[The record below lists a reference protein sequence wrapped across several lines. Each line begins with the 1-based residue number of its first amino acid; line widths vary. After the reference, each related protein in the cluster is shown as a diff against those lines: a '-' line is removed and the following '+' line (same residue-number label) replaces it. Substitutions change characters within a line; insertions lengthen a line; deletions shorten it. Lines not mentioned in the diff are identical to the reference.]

1 MCIIRNNI
9 SFAPNNLMFNPIT
22 LTTMK
27 KILVLAALLTALTV
41 AIAQPNHYITFNGID
56 QYMLVPHHE
65 DFNIAADQSFTLT
78 GWVRNETYTSY
89 PRYVCKRD
97 MSVQGAGNERTGYEF
112 FGTGSAGQSL
122 GLNTPT
128 STSGHALSV
137 YTGVTVPAS
146 EWMHFALVVDRSNN
160 EIRIYHNGET
170 NSSWAAAVGNW
181 AVTNTHDVFIGAG
194 NNGGQ
199 PANYCNGSFGNV
211 RFYNMALSA
220 SEIGIDLN
228 NSDLGSLTQSMQDNL
243 IAAYD
248 FSTANINGNQLADLS
263 GNGHAGQMMNFNFGG
278 AEILNVTLTQD
289 TRKTGRG
296 NQNDVLL
303 KVAVSFGGDNAVVG
317 LQSMALNLEGSTDL
331 DDIEAI
337 KVYSTGT
344 VNTFDERHPQNAT
357 LLGTVVPASGDL
369 TCNLEGNLVTGTN
382 YLWIVAQVANDATE
396 GHLIDASLKSIT
408 TAEETYE
415 LTNPS
420 PTGNREIILAHT
432 LLLQPGD
439 YNSTNYRI
447 PAVITAKDGSIV
459 AVTDKR
465 KFNEGDLPEDIDIV
479 CNRSTDGGH
488 TWSEPYTIALGTGVN
503 HGFGDCALA
512 WSNDDNG
519 LIAGFVGGPGLW
531 YSTPSNPIRTYI
543 CKSYDNGQTWTEP
556 EDITD
561 FIFGDNCIIPEQR
574 TWRASFFGSG
584 NGLRTSTG
592 RIIFVA
598 AIRETTEQVLY
609 NHAVY
614 SDDNGQT
621 WHVSGRASSSGDE
634 AKVAELADGRILMS
648 IRHAGNRWYNIS
660 EDGGETWQPTTSTW
674 HDITAPA
681 CNGDMIRFTSENQ
694 GHDRNRLLHSVPYGN
709 SRTDVTVYVSY
720 DEGETWPVK
729 KCIVPY
735 SSAYSSL
742 CILPDGT
749 IGLYVEEAYAGASG
763 YSTVFYNFSLNWL
776 TDGDD
781 PFDPSGTAENLT
793 VPDALKIYPVPA
805 SSFITI
811 EAEGIKTI
819 NVYNAFGQLVKTIQT
834 DDASEVLI
842 DVSELVAGLYLVE
855 GVDDEGLK
863 KAGRF
868 VK

>member
-1 MCIIRNNI
+1 MRTK
-9 SFAPNNLMFNPIT
+9 LT
-22 LTTMK
+22 LL
-27 KILVLAALLTALTV
+27 ILVMAATA
-41 AIAQPNHYITFNGID
+41 AFAQPIHYITFNGTD
-56 QYMLVPHHE
+56 QYVRIPHHT
-65 DFNIAADQSFTLT
+65 DFNIAADESFTLT
-78 GWVRNETYTSY
+78 GWVRNETYTEY
-89 PRYVCKRD
+89 PRYVAKRD
-97 MSVQGAGNERTGYEF
+97 MAVQGAGSERSGYEF
-112 FGTGSAGQSL
+112 FGTGNAGQSL

-137 YTGVTVPAS
+137 YTGVTVPAG
-146 EWMHFALVVDRSNN
+146 EWMHFALVVDRTMN
-160 EIRIYHNGET
+160 EIRIYQNGQT
-170 NSSWAAAVGNW
+170 NSSWAAAVNDW

-194 NNGGQ
+194 NNGGA
-199 PANYCNGSFGNV
+199 PAYYCNGSFGNV
-211 RFYNMALSA
+211 RFYSMALSA
-220 SEIGIDLN
+220 EEMTADLTNSVID
-228 NSDLGSLTQSMQDNL
+228 DLSTTMKEHL

-248 FSTANINGNQLADLS
+248 FSTANVNDNQLADLS
-263 GNGHAGQMMNFNFGG
+263 GNGHNAQMVNFSFGG

-289 TRKTGRG
+289 TQKTGRG

-303 KVAVSFGGDNAVVG
+303 KAAVSFGGDNAVVD
-317 LQSMALNLEGSTDL
+317 LQSMVMNLEGTTDFN
-331 DDIEAI
+331 DIEEI
-337 KVYSTGT
+337 KVYSTGA
-344 VNTFDERHPQNAT
+344 VNNFDGRNPQNAT
-357 LLGTVVPASGDL
+357 LLGSVNPASGDL
-369 TCNLEGNLVTGTN
+369 ICNLEGNLVTGTN
-382 YLWIVAQVANDATE
+382 YLWIVAHVAGNATE
-396 GHLIDASLKSIT
+396 GNVIDASLKSIT
-408 TAEETYE
+408 TEEETYE

-420 PTGNREIILAHT
+420 PAGNREIILAHT

-465 KFNEGDLPEDIDIV
+465 KYNEGDLPQDIDIV

-531 YSTPSNPIRTYI
+531 NSTPSNPIRTYI
-543 CKSYDNGQTWTEP
+543 SRSYDNGQTWTER

-561 FIFGDNCIIPEQR
+561 FIFGDNCIVPEQR

-592 RIIFVA
+592 RIMFVA
-598 AIRETTEQVLY
+598 AIRETTAQVLY

-634 AKVAELADGRILMS
+634 AKVTELVDGRILMS

-674 HDITAPA
+674 YDIIAPA
-681 CNGDMIRFTSENQ
+681 CNGDMIRYTSENQ
-694 GHDRNRLLHSVPYGN
+694 GYNKNRLLHSVPYGSN
-709 SRTDVTVYVSY
+709 REKVTVYISY
-720 DEGETWPVK
+720 DEGETWPVS

-763 YSTVFYNFSLNWL
+763 YSTVFYNFSLEWL
-776 TDGDD
+776 TDGEDTFEPNGVADD
-781 PFDPSGTAENLT
+781 QHALNTLMVYPS
-793 VPDALKIYPVPA
+793 PA
-805 SSFITI
+805 SSSVTI
-811 EAEGIKTI
+811 EAEGLLAVNIL
-819 NVYNAFGQLVKTIQT
+819 NGMGQLVKSVRL
-834 DDASEVLI
+834 DGDSHVEI
-842 DVSELVAGLYLVE
+842 DVAGFAPGIYFVE
-855 GVDDEGLK
+855 GIEVNG
-863 KAGRF
+863 GRKIGRLI
-868 VK
+868 VAD

>member
-1 MCIIRNNI
+1 MKR
-9 SFAPNNLMFNPIT
+9 T
-22 LTTMK
+22 LTLIAFMMM
-27 KILVLAALLTALTV
+27 AFV
-41 AIAQPNHYITFNGID
+41 AFAQPNHYITFNGTD

-65 DFNIAADQSFTLT
+65 DFNIASDASFTVT

-97 MSVQGAGNERTGYEF
+97 MSAQSGNERSGYEF

-137 YTGVTVPAS
+137 YTGVTVPAG
-146 EWMHFALVVDRSNN
+146 EWMHFALVVDRPNN

-170 NSSWAAAVGNW
+170 QNAWAAAVGNW
-181 AVTNTHDVFIGAG
+181 AVTNTHDLFIGAG
-194 NNGGQ
+194 NSGGQ
-199 PANYCNGSFGNV
+199 PTNFCNGSFGNV
-211 RFYNMALSA
+211 RFYSIGLNTE
-220 SEIGIDLN
+220 EIGIDLN
-228 NSDLGSLTQSMQDNL
+228 NSELGSLTQSMQDNL

-289 TRKTGRG
+289 TRKAGRG

-303 KVAVSFGGDNAVVG
+303 KAAVSFGGDNAVVD
-317 LQSMALNLEGSTDL
+317 LQSMVLNLEGTSNTE
-331 DDIEAI
+331 DIEMI
-337 KVYSTGT
+337 KVYSTGS

-357 LLGTVVPASGDL
+357 LLGSVAPASGDL

-382 YLWIVAQVANDATE
+382 YLWVVAQVANNATE
-396 GHLIDASLKSIT
+396 GHLIDASLKAIT

-420 PTGNREIILAHT
+420 PAGHREIILAHT

-543 CKSYDNGQTWTEP
+543 CKSYDNGQTWTERV
-556 EDITD
+556 DITD
-561 FIFGDNCIIPEQR
+561 FIFGDNCIVPEQR

-598 AIRETTEQVLY
+598 AIRETTAQVLY

-614 SDDNGQT
+614 SDDNGET

-634 AKVAELADGRILMS
+634 AKVTELADGRILMS

-674 HDITAPA
+674 YDITAPA

-709 SRTDVTVYVSY
+709 ARTDVSVYVSY
-720 DEGETWPVK
+720 DEGETWPVR

-776 TDGDD
+776 TDGND

-805 SSFITI
+805 SSSVTI
-811 EAEGIKTI
+811 EAEGMQTLNI
-819 NVYNAFGQLVKTIQT
+819 YNAIGQLVKSVSVNG
-834 DDASEVLI
+834 ASEVRV
-842 DVSELVAGLYLVE
+842 DVSGWATGVYFVE
-855 GVDDEGLK
+855 GVDGNGTK
-863 KAGRF
+863 KVGRF